1 MLSSIEVVEYT
12 QSQGRYLEI
21 SVYDCTPRPTR
32 ELCSISLSVRST
44 TVDIIPVTFFTLSM
58 VCGGRSTGSRLSRE
72 GPQYDTVPGGL
83 SLRLHTSAY
92 DGALPQ
98 CPLCPLLSRKSALI

>member
-21 SVYDCTPRPTR
+21 SVYDCTPRSTR
-32 ELCSISLSVRST
+32 ELCSSISLSDLSN
-44 TVDIIPVTFFTLSM
+44 TVDIILVTFSTLSI
-58 VCGGRSTGSRLSRE
+58 VCGGRATGSRLRRE

-83 SLRLHTSAY
+83 SL
-92 DGALPQ
+92 
-98 CPLCPLLSRKSALI
+98 

>member
-32 ELCSISLSVRST
+32 ELCSISLSDLST
-44 TVDIIPVTFFTLSM
+44 TVDIILVTFFTLSM
-58 VCGGRSTGSRLSRE
+58 VCGGRSTGSRLRRE

-83 SLRLHTSAY
+83 NLRLHTSAY
-92 DGALPQ
+92 DGVLPQ